1 MGVLTQLRVWVRGEC
16 VLSVLL
22 YAPVSGASVRVV
34 PSKVEV
40 SMEKVAQGQM
50 WPALGR
56 AAGAAAPAAAPATPA
71 DAPAASA
78 PAPMAPRVRSKWDA
92 LDLSEAD
99 DAPPAGS
106 GDAEL
111 NAFFRKLYADAD
123 PDTRRAMVKS
133 FQESGGTA
141 LSTNWAEVGKQRVA
155 VRAPSGMEARKYEQ

>member
-40 SMEKVAQGQM
+40 SMVKLAQGQM

-111 NAFFRKLYADAD
+111 NAFFRTLYADAD